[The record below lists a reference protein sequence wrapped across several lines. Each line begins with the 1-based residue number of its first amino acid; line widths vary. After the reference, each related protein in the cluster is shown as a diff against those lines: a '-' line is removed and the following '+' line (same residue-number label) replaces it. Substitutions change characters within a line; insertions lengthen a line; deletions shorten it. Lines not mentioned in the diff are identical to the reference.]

1 MPPCTLQQIPPT
13 NPHRPLLNSQKN
25 DNIFSSSDSES
36 LLFQECLTNFLQLQ
50 IRRLVLLL
58 CSCPLLLLHCFVVS
72 LLPVKT
78 ELIRGWGR
86 KGVLVWELICT
97 ANSLDQESCQDLGR
111 PYHLTC
117 FLREMEKIRVWGTN
131 CHLRHVARGFS
142 NLCGMRASKQ
152 WKLMVADADYP
163 SPDRSWSCVAG
174 RGN

>member
-1 MPPCTLQQIPPT
+1 MPPCTLQYIAANTYNQPT
-13 NPHRPLLNSQKN
+13 YHPLLNSQKM
-25 DNIFSSSDSES
+25 IISSLPVTVRVCFSRNVSPTSSRSRSGDWFYCSAP
-36 LLFQECLTNFLQLQ
+36 
-50 IRRLVLLL
+50 VLL
-58 CSCPLLLLHCFVVS
+58 PTAPPFVVS

-86 KGVLVWELICT
+86 KGVLVWELIWT

-117 FLREMEKIRVWGTN
+117 FLREMEKRRVWGTN

-152 WKLMVADADYP
+152 
-163 SPDRSWSCVAG
+163 
-174 RGN
+174 